1 MVCSDTDVMFQF
13 CLPYISYDTGPV
25 LHNHCFWFVAVPVV
39 PSQESLESDEL
50 PQPTTLPFSSVS
62 GENKEPADSSAKLPL
77 TATMSTGFSEMMSS
91 RNTTPPVSDAAG
103 STPTAASLTGGKE
116 EKKRAEKPSTP
127 DITKG
132 GWSEV
137 LLRSLELVI

>member
-1 MVCSDTDVMFQF
+1 MV
-13 CLPYISYDTGPV
+13 
-25 LHNHCFWFVAVPVV
+25 VAVPAV
-39 PSQESLESDEL
+39 PSQESLESDDL

-62 GENKEPADSSAKLPL
+62 GGSKEPADSSAKLAL

-91 RNTTPPVSDAAG
+91 RNTTPPVSDSAG
-103 STPTAASLTGGKE
+103 STPAAASLTGGKE

-137 LLRSLELVI
+137 LLRRLELVI

>member
-1 MVCSDTDVMFQF
+1 MV
-13 CLPYISYDTGPV
+13 
-25 LHNHCFWFVAVPVV
+25 VAVPAV
-39 PSQESLESDEL
+39 PSQESLESEDL

-62 GENKEPADSSAKLPL
+62 NSNKEPADSSAKLPL

-91 RNTTPPVSDAAG
+91 RNTTPPVSDSAG
-103 STPTAASLTGGKE
+103 STTAAAASLTGGKE

-132 GWSEV
+132 GCSRV
-137 LLRSLELVI
+137 LLRRLEFSYLISEINFNIVKERIIALRSWN

>member
-1 MVCSDTDVMFQF
+1 MV
-13 CLPYISYDTGPV
+13 
-25 LHNHCFWFVAVPVV
+25 VAVPAV
-39 PSQESLESDEL
+39 PSQESLESEDL

-62 GENKEPADSSAKLPL
+62 GGSKEPSDSAKLPL

-91 RNTTPPVSDAAG
+91 RNTTPPVSDSAE

-132 GWSEV
+132 GCSRV
-137 LLRSLELVI
+137 LLRRLKFGYLISEINSNIVKERTIALRSWN